1 MAGRPRIY
9 NDPEELNQE
18 CDNYFLSLKGGTI
31 KPTVTGLAL
40 FLGFASKQS
49 LYDYEK
55 NELFSYPIKKALL
68 QVENSYETSLYSNA
82 VAGPIFALKNMGWAD
97 KSEVENKLTVTNF
110 DGMSTADLQK
120 LEHLLSK
127 ANGH

>member
-9 NDPEELNQE
+9 NDPDELDQE
-18 CDNYFLSLKGGTI
+18 CTKYFSQLKGEVTV

-82 VAGPIFALKNMGWAD
+82 VAGPIFALKNMGWKD
-97 KSEVENKLTVTNF
+97 RSEVENRYP
-110 DGMSTADLQK
+110 DGVRIKHVYQEGNEPLD
-120 LEHLLSK
+120 E
-127 ANGH
+127 